1 MNRPMKRQKTI
12 FAALCLLCLFLG
24 INLRAEGTE
33 TFVDRLQGSVSG
45 VRVTSLDGSLE
56 GRTNINIRGVNSIRT
71 SSTPLIVVDGIYL
84 NAYCDG
90 NLNSVWS
97 AGDGFRLSP
106 HNSMLFLNPADIKS
120 VQVLKNISET
130 AAYGSEGANGVI
142 LITTRNSESEQMRIE
157 WDSEVSVLVP
167 GRRTDL
173 FGAAVSHEHTLNLS
187 KSVGGQNTNFKFGLM
202 ILMDSLLPRPHMAV

>member
-1 MNRPMKRQKTI
+1 MNRPMKRQKAI
-12 FAALCLLCLFLG
+12 FAALCLLCLFFSV
-24 INLRAEGTE
+24 NLSAEGTE
-33 TFVDRLQGSVSG
+33 TLTDRLQGSVSG
-45 VRVTSLDGSLE
+45 VRVSSLDGSLE

-90 NLNSVWS
+90 NLNSFWP

-106 HNSMLFLNPADIKS
+106 HNSMLFLNPNDIKS

-157 WDSEVSVLVP
+157 WDSEVSVLIP
-167 GRRTDL
+167 GKRTDL

-187 KSVGGQNTNFKFGLM
+187 KSVGGGK
-202 ILMDSLLPRPHMAV
+202 ILPFRLV